1 MRLVKMMRW
10 LPVAHA
16 VAEAVETANKD
27 GKVTYS
33 EAIDVAADAA
43 HAVVDKLGVAD
54 KPIIEDGD

>member
-54 KPIIEDGD
+54 KAIVDDDD